1 MLDTTLERIRPVVRG
16 VVEFAGMELV
26 HLEMRREA
34 GGLVLR
40 LYIDKEGGVTL
51 DDCARVSR
59 QVSAQLDSEDPIPGR
74 YTLEVS
80 SPGLDRA
87 LTSDQDF
94 VRFAGRQVRLTTIVP
109 LEGRRN
115 FAGRL
120 VGLHEATV
128 RLVLEDGQEV
138 GIPKDHIA
146 KARLVADHEQV
157 GTHLAARGRHA

>member
-1 MLDTTLERIRPVVRG
+1 MVDATLERIQPIVRG
-16 VVEFAGMELV
+16 VIEFAGMELV
-26 HLEMRREA
+26 HLEMRHEA
-34 GGLVLR
+34 GGQVLR

-80 SPGLDRA
+80 SPGLDRP
-87 LTSDQDF
+87 LTSEKDF
-94 VRFAGRQVRLTTIVP
+94 ARFAGRQVKVTTVVP

-120 VGLHEATV
+120 VGLADAIV
-128 RLVLEDGQEV
+128 RVVLEDGQEV
-138 GIPKDHIA
+138 GIPKDQIA